1 VSRNLRP
8 LIVSAFNDFTAQQ
21 SNIHFSNSD
30 PSCLSHQN
38 ELTSPS
44 LISSPLR
51 NLTITAYTHK
61 HRDISASN
69 YIDACGHVDI
79 WKDKD
84 AVEKGARR
92 GVGWGVCR
100 VYRVDVGVHVEK
112 R

>member
-1 VSRNLRP
+1 VSRYLRP
-8 LIVSAFNDFTAQQ
+8 HIVSAFNDFTAQQ

-38 ELTSPS
+38 EPSSPS

-51 NLTITAYTHK
+51 NSTITAYTHK

-69 YIDACGHVDI
+69 HIDTCGHVYI

-84 AVEKGARR
+84 AAEKGTRS

-100 VYRVDVGVHVEK
+100 VYRVDVGIHVEK